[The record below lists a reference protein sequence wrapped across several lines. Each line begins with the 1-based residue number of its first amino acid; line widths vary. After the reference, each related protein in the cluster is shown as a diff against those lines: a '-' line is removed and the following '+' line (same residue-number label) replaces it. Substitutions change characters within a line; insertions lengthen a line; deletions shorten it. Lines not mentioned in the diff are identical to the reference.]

1 MAVVNLKL
9 TFGHLLGREHVLVEL
24 GLESRGTLRAA
35 SPSLEAGCLGDLL
48 IRFQTDCLL
57 TDGEHLLVL
66 HVLFL
71 VFAFEDGL
79 AVVLDLSLG
88 VISVAFVLEVE
99 AGRNPIRQV
108 GRELNL
114 VVARLEL
121 TWQCAHHILVVQE
134 LLRLLHLFMLLDR
147 AVNCVAL
154 IVCLTS
160 GLLLVPVADELVLAA
175 TFDLKLDTL
184 SACDGLGHTEV
195 DAAGDGFTWLIEWL
209 SSAQL
214 DVAVVVLAAV
224 SSEKFHGLI
233 QIRFKFYLCLY
244 SAPKSYE

>member
-1 MAVVNLKL
+1 M
-9 TFGHLLGREHVLVEL
+9 
-24 GLESRGTLRAA
+24 
-35 SPSLEAGCLGDLL
+35 
-48 IRFQTDCLL
+48 
-57 TDGEHLLVL
+57 L

-175 TFDLKLDTL
+175 TFNLKLNAL
-184 SACDGLGHTEV
+184 SACNGLGHTEV

-214 DVAVVVLAAV
+214 DVAIVVLAAV
-224 SSEKFHGLI
+224 SSE
-233 QIRFKFYLCLY
+233 
-244 SAPKSYE
+244 